1 MKLKVTGCDTSV
13 EHTKKHIEDKPEGS
27 KEYTFIHFLSPA
39 IVKSGGELVEADTGA
54 CLVYSP
60 GHPQHYAGRGK
71 RWSNDWATFT
81 GASAEKLV
89 HEAKVPI
96 NRVFYPSRTHF
107 VASLLEKIKYERSK
121 RENQWDNVATMA
133 LNEVFIKLARFSKE
147 DAASF
152 PSDHSQNLREI
163 RAEAHDRLSENWPI
177 EEMARMANLS
187 CSRFASLYKNQFGV
201 SPTEDLI
208 RSRIERA
215 KELLSRVRVNVKA
228 ISKACGFESVHYFH
242 RSFKKRVGVTPKH
255 YHRVKNPTGVTRIRN
270 DFTLDSLSLDSDYS
284 GIVVITEGEV
294 FFKGNNADWADFL
307 GWPEKQFARK
317 PLMNYVVPDDV
328 SVARM
333 VISQI
338 TQGQHVRDI
347 ILRLKKKDGTMGLIE
362 FSALS
367 KGKNWFWFARK
378 LHEDELKEY

>member
-1 MKLKVTGCDTSV
+1 M
-13 EHTKKHIEDKPEGS
+13 
-27 KEYTFIHFLSPA
+27 
-39 IVKSGGELVEADTGA
+39 VKSGGELVEADAGA

-60 GHPQHYAGRGK
+60 GHPQFFSGTGK
-71 RWSNDWATFT
+71 RWSNDWITFE

-89 HEAKVPI
+89 REGQVPI

-107 VASLLEKIKYERSK
+107 VAPLFEKIKYERTR
-121 RENQWDNVATMA
+121 REDHWDSVATMA
-133 LNEVFIKLARFSKE
+133 LHEIFIKLARFSK
-147 DAASF
+147 DDNSAF

-163 RAEAHDRLSENWPI
+163 RAEVHDRLSENWPI
-177 EEMARMANLS
+177 DEMARMAKLS
-187 CSRFASLYKNQFGV
+187 CSRFAALYKNQFGV

-215 KELLSRVRVNVKA
+215 KDLLARVRVNVKE

-255 YHRVKNPTGVTRIRN
+255 YHRIKNPTGVTRIRG

-284 GIVVITEGEV
+284 GTVVIKDGEV
-294 FFKGNNADWADFL
+294 FFSGNNADWADFL
-307 GWPEKQFARK
+307 GWPEKQFSKK
-317 PLMNYVVPDDV
+317 PFLNFVVPDDIAA
-328 SVARM
+328 ARM
-333 VISQI
+333 VVGQI

-347 ILRLKKKDGTMGLIE
+347 ILRLKKKDGTLGLIE
-362 FSALS
+362 FSAIS

-378 LHEDELKEY
+378 LHEDELKGL

>member
-1 MKLKVTGCDTSV
+1 MGGAVHGGPATIEPQDVPILREHLLFLPSQGVTQQKARVCTSLMSARKGAPMLYGQTKGIGRGRIQKKKHLKVTNKKCSAIGGANQIHFCPIIKLVLSYMLPTIRKGTLENNHCETQSHCCDTSV

-81 GASAEKLV
+81 GTSAEKLV

-121 RENQWDNVATMA
+121 PKPGDNVATMA

-152 PSDHSQNLREI
+152 PLRP
-163 RAEAHDRLSENWPI
+163 LTKS
-177 EEMARMANLS
+177 
-187 CSRFASLYKNQFGV
+187 
-201 SPTEDLI
+201 
-208 RSRIERA
+208 
-215 KELLSRVRVNVKA
+215 
-228 ISKACGFESVHYFH
+228 
-242 RSFKKRVGVTPKH
+242 
-255 YHRVKNPTGVTRIRN
+255 TG
-270 DFTLDSLSLDSDYS
+270 D
-284 GIVVITEGEV
+284 
-294 FFKGNNADWADFL
+294 
-307 GWPEKQFARK
+307 
-317 PLMNYVVPDDV
+317 
-328 SVARM
+328 
-333 VISQI
+333 
-338 TQGQHVRDI
+338 
-347 ILRLKKKDGTMGLIE
+347 
-362 FSALS
+362 
-367 KGKNWFWFARK
+367 
-378 LHEDELKEY
+378 